1 MHKKTVYMYVYI
13 VILENHLDVNLFMQV
28 SLQKH
33 FSPTMLFSE
42 VVAVITSYEIK
53 IFSHPLPGIL
63 HCTPLHLSEKIST
76 VYEHRSQTSSSTHSH
91 KMSKPVFIVS
101 TK

>member
-1 MHKKTVYMYVYI
+1 MYI
-13 VILENHLDVNLFMQV
+13 VTLENHLDVKLFMHV
-28 SLQKH
+28 SPQKQ

-63 HCTPLHLSEKIST
+63 HCTLLHLSEKIST
-76 VYEHRSQTSSSTHSH
+76 V
-91 KMSKPVFIVS
+91 
-101 TK
+101 